1 MTTVRTNFAHLEKI
15 DPQLLRLGL
24 LAERYFPD
32 DPNTCLLKVR
42 QLAELLAQQVAS
54 RVGVFTSS
62 AEAQAD
68 LLYRLRDQGVLPRE
82 VSELF
87 HQVRRSG
94 NQAMHGLSGD
104 HRGALAAL
112 KMVWQLGVWFHK
124 SFHRADFKSGAFV
137 PPPPPPDESAELRA
151 ELLRLRG
158 ELESF
163 ETAQQQTTRELQVTL
178 EKLEEATSEQA
189 FWEAMAAEAENAK
202 VALEKR
208 LAAQQSSALARPKA
222 EIAALKEAAL
232 AGTVQLDEAT
242 TRQLIDQQ
250 LEAAGWQA
258 DSTRLRYDRGV
269 RPQKGQML
277 AIAEWPTSTGP
288 ADYVLFAGLV
298 PLAAVEAKRRNRD
311 VSAAIQQS
319 ARYSRSFEP
328 GSGGAERHARPWGEK
343 DEFRLPFVFA
353 ANGRSYLRQLETQS
367 GIWFRDLRR
376 PQNLARALEGF
387 FSPEGLLELLKR
399 DDDKAHQALRED
411 PFEYGFT
418 LRDYQKRAIR
428 AAEAGIAEGR
438 QEMLLA
444 MATGT
449 GKTKTCIA
457 LVYRLLKAQRFR
469 RVLFLVDRKALGEQ
483 AADAFKDTRMENLQ
497 TFADTF
503 GLLEVGDG
511 SLESATAVHLATVQ
525 SLVHRL
531 FYGDPDAR
539 PQVDTYDCIVV
550 DECHRGYLL
559 DRQLS
564 EDELVFRDLQ
574 DYVSKYR
581 RVLDYFAAV
590 KIGLTATPALHT
602 TEIFGKPIFVYG
614 YREAVVDGHLVDHE
628 PPIQLITELSR
639 HGIHWEVGERVSVY
653 DPSQQQTRLFETPDE
668 IHLDIDDFNR
678 KVITESFNRVVCQ
691 RLAQELDPASRQK
704 TLIFCVLDTHADLV
718 VKLLKE
724 AFAEVWGTVD
734 DDAVMKITGSCDHPE
749 QLIRRFKNE
758 RNPNVVVTVD
768 LLTTG
773 IDVPEICNLVFLRRV
788 NSRILYDQMLG
799 RATRRC
805 DEIGKEFF
813 RIFDA
818 VRIYDD
824 LQKFTD
830 MKPVVV
836 DPKISFGQLRT
847 ELLGSESEAVRR
859 VALEQWVVKL
869 AGKLRH
875 LSAKQEA
882 AIEAMVGMS
891 PADLLARLR
900 QSSPEEAAVLLG
912 HEDLAEVLDAQGT
925 AGPAQVYVSDHEDRL
940 LAVERGYGQGQK
952 PDDYLAAFARFV
964 ESRRNDLPAL
974 ITVLTRPRELTRQH
988 LKELALALGQA
999 GFSEASLATAW
1010 REKTNQEIAARIVG
1024 FIRQAAIGD
1033 PLLPYEQRVDGAL
1046 RKILATREWSRPQ
1059 RDWLSRIAAQ
1069 TKANGIVDRA
1079 ALEDR
1084 ELIFSREGGGFERLD
1099 RLFEGKLEEV
1109 LGTFNEALWQ
1119 PAA

>member
-1 MTTVRTNFAHLEKI
+1 MFG
-15 DPQLLRLGL
+15 Q
-24 LAERYFPD
+24 
-32 DPNTCLLKVR
+32 KVS
-42 QLAELLAQQVAS
+42 AN
-54 RVGVFTSS
+54 RVG
-62 AEAQAD
+62 
-68 LLYRLRDQGVLPRE
+68 G
-82 VSELF
+82 
-87 HQVRRSG
+87 
-94 NQAMHGLSGD
+94 
-104 HRGALAAL
+104 
-112 KMVWQLGVWFHK
+112 
-124 SFHRADFKSGAFV
+124 
-137 PPPPPPDESAELRA
+137 
-151 ELLRLRG
+151 
-158 ELESF
+158 
-163 ETAQQQTTRELQVTL
+163 
-178 EKLEEATSEQA
+178 
-189 FWEAMAAEAENAK
+189 
-202 VALEKR
+202 
-208 LAAQQSSALARPKA
+208 
-222 EIAALKEAAL
+222 
-232 AGTVQLDEAT
+232 
-242 TRQLIDQQ
+242 
-250 LEAAGWQA
+250 
-258 DSTRLRYDRGV
+258 
-269 RPQKGQML
+269 
-277 AIAEWPTSTGP
+277 
-288 ADYVLFAGLV
+288 
-298 PLAAVEAKRRNRD
+298 
-311 VSAAIQQS
+311 
-319 ARYSRSFEP
+319 
-328 GSGGAERHARPWGEK
+328 
-343 DEFRLPFVFA
+343 
-353 ANGRSYLRQLETQS
+353 
-367 GIWFRDLRR
+367 
-376 PQNLARALEGF
+376 
-387 FSPEGLLELLKR
+387 
-399 DDDKAHQALRED
+399 
-411 PFEYGFT
+411 
-418 LRDYQKRAIR
+418 
-428 AAEAGIAEGR
+428 
-438 QEMLLA
+438 
-444 MATGT
+444 
-449 GKTKTCIA
+449 
-457 LVYRLLKAQRFR
+457 
-469 RVLFLVDRKALGEQ
+469 
-483 AADAFKDTRMENLQ
+483 
-497 TFADTF
+497 
-503 GLLEVGDG
+503 
-511 SLESATAVHLATVQ
+511 ATVPCP
-525 SLVHRL
+525 
-531 FYGDPDAR
+531 GA
-539 PQVDTYDCIVV
+539 
-550 DECHRGYLL
+550 
-559 DRQLS
+559 
-564 EDELVFRDLQ
+564 
-574 DYVSKYR
+574 
-581 RVLDYFAAV
+581 
-590 KIGLTATPALHT
+590 
-602 TEIFGKPIFVYG
+602 G
-614 YREAVVDGHLVDHE
+614 YR
-628 PPIQLITELSR
+628 T
-639 HGIHWEVGERVSVY
+639 
-653 DPSQQQTRLFETPDE
+653 
-668 IHLDIDDFNR
+668 

-758 RNPNVVVTVD
+758 RNPNVAVTVD

-805 DEIGKEFF
+805 DEICKEFF

-836 DPKISFGQLRT
+836 DPKIRFEQLRT
-847 ELLGSESEAVRR
+847 ELLGSESEAVRQ

-912 HEDLAEVLDAQGT
+912 HEDLAEVLDAKGT

-1046 RKILATREWSRPQ
+1046 RKILATRDWSRPQ